1 MTNKERALAV
11 LRYQTY
17 DRMPVVHF
25 GYWGETLEK
34 WVREGHLLEDISG

>member
-25 GYWGETLEK
+25 GYWGETQKK